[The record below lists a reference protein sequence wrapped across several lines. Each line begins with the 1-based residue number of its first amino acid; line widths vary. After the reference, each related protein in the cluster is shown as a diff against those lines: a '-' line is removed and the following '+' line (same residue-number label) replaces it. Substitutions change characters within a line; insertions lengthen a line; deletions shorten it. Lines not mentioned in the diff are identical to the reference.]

1 MSITWDRET
10 AAHLARRAG
19 FGATPAELDR
29 YLQMGLD
36 ATVDFFVNFDAV
48 DNGVMEAA
56 LIGLITAVPGARATY
71 DLTSTTGVQRWFL
84 HRMVFTARPLEEKI
98 TFFFNNHFTSGIAK
112 VGDSMLIYNQNKTE
126 RSLAMGRFDDLVLAI
141 TKDPAMLIWLDNATN
156 VKGRP
161 NENYARELMELF
173 TLGVDNYTQTDVTEV
188 ARALTGWT
196 LTRADANSPYTF
208 VFNAAQHDSGRKTIL
223 GQTGNW
229 DATDA
234 LRIILDFT
242 DGEGSVSGR
251 FFARKLWSFFAYH
264 DPPDWVVSDLANVW
278 VSSSRSIRAM
288 VGSIFRNP
296 EFYEAHARK
305 VLVRSPVEYIVASL
319 KQLEAQSDL
328 STPANNLIPM
338 GHYLFNPPD
347 ALGFPGD
354 MTWINTGA
362 IFARAS
368 FANAVISN
376 RGKVGTYID
385 TAALLQGKKTGT
397 PADVVNALAD
407 RFGLADAA
415 PATRAVWEKYV
426 DAKTDGSRGFWN
438 NSASAIDQKVRGL
451 MHLMLTTSDY
461 HLC

>member
-1 MSITWDRET
+1 MSITWDREA

-29 YLQMGLD
+29 YVQMGLD
-36 ATVDFFVNFDAV
+36 ATVDFFVNYDSV

-56 LIGLITAVPGARATY
+56 LIGLTTAVSPNKPVY
-71 DLTSTTGVQRWFL
+71 DLTTITGVQKWVL

-98 TFFFNNHFTSGIAK
+98 TFFFNNHFTSGIGK
-112 VGDSMLIYNQNKTE
+112 VADSTLIYNQNKTE

-141 TKDPAMLIWLDNATN
+141 TKDPAMMIWLDNQTN
-156 VKGRP
+156 IKGRP
-161 NENYARELMELF
+161 NENYGRELMELF

-188 ARALTGWT
+188 ARSLTGWSI
-196 LTRADANSPYTF
+196 TRADANSPYTF
-208 VFNAAQHDSGRKTIL
+208 VFNSAQHDFGQKTIL

-234 LRIILDFT
+234 IRIILDDT
-242 DGEGSVSGR
+242 DSKGSVSGR
-251 FFARKLWSFFAYH
+251 FLAKKLWSFFAYH
-264 DPPDWVVSDLANVW
+264 DPPDWVISDLAGVW
-278 VSSSRSIRAM
+278 VSSGRSIRAM
-288 VGSIFRNP
+288 LSEIFHSP

-305 VLVRSPVEYIVASL
+305 VLVRSPVEYIVAAL
-319 KQLEAQSDL
+319 RQLEAQSDM
-328 STPANNLIPM
+328 SAPVNNLIPM

-362 IFARAS
+362 IFAKAS
-368 FANAVISN
+368 FSNSVVSN
-376 RGKVGTYID
+376 RGKTGTFID
-385 TAALLQGKKTGT
+385 TAALLKGKKTDT

-426 DAKTDGSRGFWN
+426 DAKNDGSRGFWN

-461 HLC
+461 QLC